1 MAVNQGLK
9 TFAESSPDFNNQG
22 VQNLINPVNVGWVEK
37 TRTLAQKVDASTVL
51 TVSQKNDLNDTLD
64 TQPHLNLG
72 RTLEDLDL
80 HTTKIFTGALGQQ
93 DLNDDRPNT
102 GTFLDHV
109 QDVQGFISIIPT
121 LYGYSADFINKGV
134 AGHFGTA
141 SGSIDT
147 AMTTLKEAVVHITER
162 SDLLSD
168 QQSLKNGLFQ
178 TATQNIINFMDTL
191 GDSTSFDEST
201 FNSLQSA
208 FQTAANEFDTTLQ
221 TGEYATFRTNLI
233 NSRKTVV
240 DQIALEV
247 ANLGTIRTYSE
258 SLNNLSAY
266 VTLADD
272 ADVRN
277 LIIRNS
283 IDPQFRAYF
292 EQYGNRNSNR
302 NPLFEGVLND
312 SSEETAI
319 QEILKLKGLPD
330 VTDPLDLDNVAQKAT
345 RDTRIKTKVSFNGLN
360 TEEIINLACDTL
372 SISKSNK
379 DIYALSKSL
388 LENMNNHDRES
399 IKNDLN
405 LNQQIDTLS

>member
-9 TFAESSPDFNNQG
+9 TLAESSPEFNNQG
-22 VQNLINPVNVGWVEK
+22 VENLIAPVNIGFALK

-51 TVSQKNDLNDTLD
+51 TVSQKNDLNDTLN
-64 TQPHLNLG
+64 TQPYLNLG

-121 LYGYSADFINKGV
+121 LYGYSADFINKGI

-141 SGSIDT
+141 SGSVDT
-147 AMTTLKEAVVHITER
+147 AMTTLKRCVVEIN
-162 SDLLSD
+162 SK
-168 QQSLKNGLFQ
+168 SLATDTAFQ
-178 TATQNIINFMDTL
+178 TATQNISNFMDTL

-208 FQTAANEFDTTLQ
+208 FQTAANNFNTALGDGQFLQ
-221 TGEYATFRTNLI
+221 FRTDMI
-233 NSRKTVV
+233 AARKTVV

-247 ANLGTIRTYSE
+247 TNLGEIRTYSE

-277 LIIRNS
+277 LIIRTSANT
-283 IDPQFRAYF
+283 QFKDYF
-292 EQYGNRNSNR
+292 EQYGSRNLNR

-330 VTDPLDLDNVAQKAT
+330 VTDPLDLDNVALKAQ
-345 RDTRIKTKVSFNGLN
+345 RDTRIKTKVSFNGKN

-388 LENMNNHDRES
+388 LENMNNHDREL
-399 IKNDLN
+399 IKSDLN